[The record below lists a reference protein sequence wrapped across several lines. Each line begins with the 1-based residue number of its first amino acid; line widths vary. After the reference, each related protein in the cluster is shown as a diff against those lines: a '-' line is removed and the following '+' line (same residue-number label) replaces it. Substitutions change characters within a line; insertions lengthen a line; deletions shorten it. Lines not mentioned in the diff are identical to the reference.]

1 MPSCVTESRGT
12 VAYVGQQQ
20 LNFSLLLQ
28 VHTLNSQLIFQVN
41 PNELVTRQLSWVATD
56 DLQGKVEPVVLW
68 TRCHSGSDTN
78 TSFSYKSAIKIRN
91 FPRSKTTIKIDTV
104 TP

>member
-28 VHTLNSQLIFQVN
+28 VHTLNSQLILQVN
-41 PNELVTRQLSWVATD
+41 PN
-56 DLQGKVEPVVLW
+56 
-68 TRCHSGSDTN
+68 
-78 TSFSYKSAIKIRN
+78 
-91 FPRSKTTIKIDTV
+91 
-104 TP
+104 